1 MFVQGQGVPE
11 SIEVDGLDERCTH
24 FAAYRDA
31 ELVGTAR
38 LRVVAG
44 VAKAER
50 VAVASSMRGVGVGR
64 ALMRALEAEAKRMGL
79 VSVILNAQAAVIP
92 FYERLGY
99 VTEGER
105 FFEAS
110 IEHCKMRRAL

>member
-1 MFVQGQGVPE
+1 VFVQGQGVPE

-24 FAAYRDA
+24 FAAYRDEA
-31 ELVGTAR
+31 LVGTAR
-38 LRVVAG
+38 LRVVGGA
-44 VAKAER
+44 AKAER
-50 VAVASSMRGVGVGR
+50 VAVASSVRGAGVGR

-79 VSVILNAQAAVIP
+79 ASVILNAQAAVIP

-99 VTEGER
+99 ATEGER
-105 FFEAS
+105 FFEAG